1 MRALLFTALVA
12 VSSSAP
18 MAQEIVEA
26 NDFFAPRLT
35 RAEVIQELERAR
47 LRDEMVTQGEVTV
60 FATGREGW
68 ERSAV
73 EVRAEGREAA
83 RTYAAGTVYDD
94 NYRN

>member
-26 NDFFAPRLT
+26 NDFFVSRLT
-35 RAEVIQELERAR
+35 RAEVVQELERAR

-60 FATGREGW
+60 FATGRDDRG
-68 ERSAV
+68 RNV
-73 EVRAEGREAA
+73 LEVRAEGREAA
-83 RTYAAGTVYDD
+83 RTYAAGTVYDGSYK
-94 NYRN
+94 N